1 VHIDRK
7 RKLPVS
13 VLLRALGFV
22 SDREILEL
30 FYEKEVLEVKLGG
43 SSIHDVL
50 EWTVDQALQRFH
62 RQPRLARAL
71 WHLQQVGLGYLRLGQ
86 PATTLS
92 GGEAQRLKIARELA
106 LAKGRAGRKLYILDE
121 PTTGLHLDDV
131 RTLCRVLDRLVD
143 AGHTVLVIEHHLDVV
158 KRADWVIEMGPGAGA
173 AGGRVVAQGT
183 PEDIARS
190 ADSPTGRYL
199 RDMA

>member
-1 VHIDRK
+1 
-7 RKLPVS
+7 
-13 VLLRALGFV
+13 
-22 SDREILEL
+22 
-30 FYEKEVLEVKLGG
+30 VKLGG
-43 SSIHDVL
+43 ISIHEVL
-50 EWTVDQALQRFH
+50 EWTVDQALARFH

-106 LAKGRAGRKLYILDE
+106 LAGATKRGAGGRKLYILDE

-158 KRADWVIEMGPGAGA
+158 KRADWVIELGPGAGD
-173 AGGRVVAQGT
+173 AGGRVVVQAT
-183 PEDIARS
+183 PEDIARN

-199 RDMA
+199 RDVA

>member
-1 VHIDRK
+1 MVF
-7 RKLPVS
+7 LAS
-13 VLLRALGFV
+13 VYVPCEQCDARRF
-22 SDREILEL
+22 RR
-30 FYEKEVLEVKLGG
+30 EVLDVRVGG
-43 SSIHDVL
+43 LSIHDAL
-50 EWTVDQALQRFH
+50 ELTVSAALERF
-62 RQPRLARAL
+62 RALPRLARAL

-106 LAKGRAGRKLYILDE
+106 EAAGRAGRRRGRKLYVLDE

-158 KRADWVIEMGPGAGA
+158 KRADWVIDLGPGAGA
-173 AGGRVVAQGT
+173 DGGRIVAAGT
-183 PEDIARS
+183 PEQVA
-190 ADSPTGRYL
+190 ADPASVTGRHL
-199 RDMA
+199 AAVL